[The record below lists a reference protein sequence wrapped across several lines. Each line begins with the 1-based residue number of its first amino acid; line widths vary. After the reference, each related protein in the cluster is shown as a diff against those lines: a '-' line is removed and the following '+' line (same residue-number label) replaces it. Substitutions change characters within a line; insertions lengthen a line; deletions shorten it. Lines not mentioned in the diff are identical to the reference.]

1 MYNFKW
7 EQILN
12 LLESPRGDLNPPVC
26 LFSSAHLCL
35 GFGQLLVNLAS
46 PHYKENL
53 VKSDAAAAAPQIS
66 GQFKMSQNSF
76 VCHWAEFLHLQND
89 LSNKLANRSSNLASG
104 LWPNTLNNSLRKFE
118 KCHGVRIHSTFL
130 LSLSHLEL
138 TSRRTRSKNINL
150 PVHSAPSYFFS
161 IVHLSFQIPYF

>member
-1 MYNFKW
+1 MRTNFKFAW
-7 EQILN
+7 KSSRGFK
-12 LLESPRGDLNPPVC
+12 SPCC

-130 LSLSHLEL
+130 LSLSHL